1 MSSFDQCY
9 STPVF
14 LANEQDRGGRRRQ
27 QQQEGE
33 NSSGAHFN
41 SAVADEEADELLN
54 KPGEEEV
61 QLVYAA
67 SSPLP

>member
-1 MSSFDQCY
+1 VLFYASILGQR
-9 STPVF
+9 TRPG
-14 LANEQDRGGRRRQ
+14 RRRRQ

-41 SAVADEEADELLN
+41 SAAAGEEVREVLN

-67 SSPLP
+67 SSP